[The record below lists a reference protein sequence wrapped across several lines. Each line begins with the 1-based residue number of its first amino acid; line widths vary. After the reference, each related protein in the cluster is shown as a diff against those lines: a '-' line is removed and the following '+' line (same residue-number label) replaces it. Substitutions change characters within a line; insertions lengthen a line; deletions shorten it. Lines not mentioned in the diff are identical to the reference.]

1 MSPGAKKGSTAP
13 YAYAEA
19 MLLEAGERQPR
30 TLSNAFRK
38 PAELRGNVSQEALR
52 ALTEHVTGLDQI
64 YGTHEARAGFC
75 VAGDSSYSNLNG
87 AAQKSLTELTDWVKN
102 IVVSGQA

>member
-1 MSPGAKKGSTAP
+1 P
-13 YAYAEA
+13 YAYAET

-38 PAELRGNVSQEALR
+38 PAELRGNVSQDALR
-52 ALTEHVTGLDQI
+52 ALIEHVTGLDQI

-75 VAGDSSYSNLNG
+75 VAGDTSYGNLIGG
-87 AAQKSLTELTDWVKN
+87 APKSLMELRDWVKN
-102 IVVSGQA
+102 IVISGHA